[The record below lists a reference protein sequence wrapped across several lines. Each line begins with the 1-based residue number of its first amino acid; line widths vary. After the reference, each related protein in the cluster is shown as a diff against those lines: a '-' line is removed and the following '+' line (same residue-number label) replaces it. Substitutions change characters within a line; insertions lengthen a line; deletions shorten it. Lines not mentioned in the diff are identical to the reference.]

1 MNTINIDEIIISY
14 LQDTEIAKQAK
25 KRADAAKEL
34 IKQYAAGNDTFSTDI
49 FSVIVK
55 STDSVRLDTKKLYQ
69 DFGEKEMKSAYGTVS
84 TSVSLVIAEKA
95 DTEKKTA

>member
-1 MNTINIDEIIISY
+1 MNTINIDDIIISY

-34 IKQYAAGNDTFSTDI
+34 IKQYAAGNDTFETDV
-49 FSVIVK
+49 FNVILKK
-55 STDSVRLDTKKLYQ
+55 STSIRLDTKKLYQ
-69 DFGEKEMKSAYGTVS
+69 DFGESEIKSVYGSES
-84 TSVSLVIAEKA
+84 TSITIIAAEKA